1 MGRVRYGRCGV
12 IPADRC
18 GVCAVRSSVESG
30 SRYGFVVRGEV
41 RYLPRAAAVER
52 LAGKCRCAGARPVD
66 AAPLTFTEVSE
77 VRRPGQRALRRGVN
91 VRVQLKRLPG
101 TRRDEGVVVRL
112 LDNGTVDVLLLAG
125 GSVVNVPVDEW
136 VSGRSGSARLP
147 DGV

>member
-1 MGRVRYGRCGV
+1 V
-12 IPADRC
+12 IPAERC
-18 GVCAVRSSVESG
+18 GACAVSRSVAAG

-41 RYLPRAAAVER
+41 RYLPRAAALER
-52 LAGKCRCAGARPVD
+52 LAGKCRCAGARP
-66 AAPLTFTEVSE
+66 AGAEPLTFTEVSE

-91 VRVQLKRLPG
+91 VRVQLKRAAG

-112 LDNGTVDVLLLAG
+112 LDNGTVDVLLLSG

-136 VSGRSGSARLP
+136 VSGRAGSTRLP